1 MKYNYKKKSIKLIY
15 LMGVV
20 LFTTISLK
28 LNLTYILDNNKIY
41 LIYII
46 SLISILLTIFLLNKF
61 KNKINEVL
69 DYIIFIFNALIFV
82 LILTSFLILPSK
94 VKGSSMSQTYEDGDR
109 VFVNLF
115 NPNYKVDDVVVYDT
129 KTNEDDNSKDKLIIK
144 RIVALKGD
152 KIEAVL
158 IEEKISEHEVMK
170 YYLIYINDELYL
182 NKYGQSYKIAFNS
195 GSVLINQLNND
206 EYVLKDNEVFLL
218 GDNSDNSLD
227 SRQSGI
233 FNFNNLVGK
242 VIGAK

>member
-1 MKYNYKKKSIKLIY
+1 
-15 LMGVV
+15 MGVV

-115 NPNYKVDDVVVYDT
+115 NPNYKV
-129 KTNEDDNSKDKLIIK
+129 
-144 RIVALKGD
+144 
-152 KIEAVL
+152 
-158 IEEKISEHEVMK
+158 
-170 YYLIYINDELYL
+170 
-182 NKYGQSYKIAFNS
+182 
-195 GSVLINQLNND
+195 
-206 EYVLKDNEVFLL
+206 
-218 GDNSDNSLD
+218 
-227 SRQSGI
+227 
-233 FNFNNLVGK
+233 
-242 VIGAK
+242 